1 MPSRWLEG
9 FPLPDTNRITALLN
23 RSQARLYASA
33 QAVPVDSWR
42 KPPSPGAWSAG
53 EVFAHL
59 KMVEE
64 AIVDG
69 VGRMLGAPPIKLSLW
84 KRVHFSPRLA
94 QIRQLKRKTPI
105 PLDQALVLDKAESLA
120 RHSAMRK
127 RALALF
133 SVNAGRDLRAYRH
146 KHPFFGH
153 LNFYDW
159 FFTIGY
165 HELRHSEQIQEI
177 VDVFQK

>member
-1 MPSRWLEG
+1 
-9 FPLPDTNRITALLN
+9 LPDTKRISALLG
-23 RSQARLYASA
+23 RSQAGLYAAA
-33 QAVPVDSWR
+33 QSVPEDSWS

-69 VGRMLGAPPIKLSLW
+69 VARMIAAPPKKLPVW
-84 KRVHFSPRLA
+84 KRLHFPTRLA

-105 PLDQALVLDKAESLA
+105 PLDPALVLDKAESLV

-133 SVNAGRDLRAYRH
+133 SENAGRDLRAYRH
-146 KHPFFGH
+146 KHPFFGY

-165 HELRHSEQIQEI
+165 HELRHTAQIQEI